1 MPNFTREEKHMTPKI
16 ITIIGSS
23 MLVFGMVV
31 GTPILTKAED
41 VKVTNDGSFVLA
53 QTNGMDRRQDRRD
66 TRQNCRQANGLVG
79 QDKLHCKQL
88 GRQN

>member
-1 MPNFTREEKHMTPKI
+1 MTSKI
-16 ITIIGSS
+16 VTIIGSS

-31 GTPILTKAED
+31 GTPTSTRAEN

-53 QTNGMDRRQDRRD
+53 QTNGQQRRD
-66 TRQNCRQANGLVG
+66 TRQDCRQGNGLVG
-79 QDKLHCKQL
+79 QDKRNCKQQ